1 MNKGPSDQ
9 PSRIGAEDGEVT
21 VDGPD
26 GVAVSMTPEAAA
38 ETSDRLM
45 DGAAKAAGQRRLNGA
60 DRRPE

>member
-1 MNKGPSDQ
+1 MSKGPYDQ
-9 PSRIGAEDGEVT
+9 PSKVDAEEGEVT

-60 DRRPE
+60 DPRAQ